1 MEGTKR
7 IFLIFKCFMVL
18 VYLGMG
24 FMILYLNVLP
34 LSLGKTGRIF
44 FGIIF
49 ILYGIF
55 RFYTLYKSFMEKS
68 DEE

>member
-7 IFLIFKCFMVL
+7 IFLIFKSFMVL

-34 LSLGKTGRIF
+34 PSFGKAGRIF

-55 RFYTLYKSFMEKS
+55 RFYTLYKSFMDKS

>member
-1 MEGTKR
+1 MEGWKHV
-7 IFLIFKCFMVL
+7 FLIFKFFMVL
-18 VYLGMG
+18 VYLGLG
-24 FMILYLNVLP
+24 FIILYLNVLP
-34 LSLGKTGRIF
+34 LSIGKTGRTF

-55 RFYTLYKSFMEKS
+55 RIYTLYKSFMEKN